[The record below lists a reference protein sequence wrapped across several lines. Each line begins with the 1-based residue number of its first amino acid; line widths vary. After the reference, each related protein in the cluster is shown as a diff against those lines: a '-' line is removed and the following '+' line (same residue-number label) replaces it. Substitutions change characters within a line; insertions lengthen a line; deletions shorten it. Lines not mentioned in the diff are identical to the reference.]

1 VFYQLFSIPVPNIL
15 QKSFGIIN
23 EKYIP
28 FVSLKHLRL
37 FWFGIY
43 SLTFMRFESLNSN
56 ARLIIENR
64 NTAQSKIS
72 RLVKKEKLTHSFH
85 SIIKNLKLVTKDSVV
100 IIDFST
106 FCGFQILTLALQTT
120 MGRAVPLFFDIII
133 YPIRDVTSQNIFIIE
148 TIKKFKEIIGVNPTF
163 VLDRGFAIP
172 TLIEHFVKNQ
182 IFFYVRSK
190 KGKHIILTDKHG
202 KEEKIPIF
210 KTDKV
215 DRTIKSYGYIL
226 RLIVSNKSKKHDEP
240 WYIITNNFD
249 LKRKKIVDIYY
260 FRFEIEETFKDLKHL
275 YELDKFLIKKIL
287 TFKVLL
293 WFVIL
298 GLIMAY
304 FIEIAKEKLK
314 ENCKQKLS
322 FVRSWFEGIQRS
334 LFVSLINSYR
344 TRQFY

>member
-1 VFYQLFSIPVPNIL
+1 
-15 QKSFGIIN
+15 
-23 EKYIP
+23 
-28 FVSLKHLRL
+28 
-37 FWFGIY
+37 
-43 SLTFMRFESLNSN
+43 
-56 ARLIIENR
+56 
-64 NTAQSKIS
+64 
-72 RLVKKEKLTHSFH
+72 
-85 SIIKNLKLVTKDSVV
+85 
-100 IIDFST
+100 
-106 FCGFQILTLALQTT
+106 
-120 MGRAVPLFFDIII
+120 MGRAVPLYFDIIL
-133 YPIRDVTSQNIFIIE
+133 YPIYDAISQNIFIIN

-172 TLIEHFVKNQ
+172 SLIEYFVKSQ

-190 KGKHIILTDKHG
+190 KGKHVILTDRYG
-202 KEEKIPIF
+202 KEEKLPIF
-210 KTDKV
+210 KIDKP
-215 DRTIKSYGYIL
+215 DTTIKSYGYIL

-249 LKRKKIVDIYY
+249 LKRKKIIDIYY
-260 FRFEIEETFKDLKHL
+260 FRFEIEETFKYIKHL
-275 YELDKFLIKKIL
+275 YELNKFLIKKML

-304 FIEIAKEKLK
+304 FIEIAKDKLK

-322 FVRSWFEGIQRS
+322 YVRYWFEGIQRS